1 MAALIFDVGVATVV
15 RENDS
20 ILLVREA
27 TGRYAGKW
35 GIPKGR
41 VDEEETPLDA
51 ALRELKEECGIAA
64 TIEGLIGMREKYD
77 SNGPAVFL
85 VYSSKDWEGEPKVS
99 SEEVDQVRFV
109 KESEFSKLDWISP
122 AMEDFARS
130 GLYNSAILPIT
141 DSSKVRQ
148 HPYFSFASVDFERGG

>member
-1 MAALIFDVGVATVV
+1 MAALIFDVGVAVVV
-15 RENDS
+15 RKNDS

-51 ALRELKEECGIAA
+51 ALRELKEECGITA

-85 VYSSKDWEGEPKVS
+85 ELSLHRHFRSRGRRERPSSCTGS
-99 SEEVDQVRFV
+99 NR
-109 KESEFSKLDWISP
+109 
-122 AMEDFARS
+122 
-130 GLYNSAILPIT
+130 T
-141 DSSKVRQ
+141 
-148 HPYFSFASVDFERGG
+148 